1 MLARLLL
8 HMRKMHGAATM
19 PSKIRHLLVLAAGL
33 SATPAAAQSFQS
45 IAALE
50 EQVVASLGVPIGQPG
65 GPARP
70 IDRRLKLSSC
80 PAPVIVEPIALG
92 AVTVRCQQIGWRL
105 RVPVLQG
112 GGEAL
117 TARAN
122 VGVATRTARAEPII
136 RRGDPVSLVVV
147 SGGFTVSRQAVAE
160 QDGAPGDRIRV
171 RTEPR
176 KPPITG
182 QVMADGRV
190 AMSGFN

>member
-1 MLARLLL
+1 
-8 HMRKMHGAATM
+8 M
-19 PSKIRHLLVLAAGL
+19 PSKIRHLLVLATGFAA
-33 SATPAAAQSFQS
+33 SPAAAQSFQS
-45 IAALE
+45 IDALE

-70 IDRRLKLSSC
+70 IDRRLKLTSC

-105 RVPVLQG
+105 RVPVMHS
-112 GGEAL
+112 GGEGAG
-117 TARAN
+117 AQPA
-122 VGVATRTARAEPII
+122 VSASATRAARPEPII
-136 RRGDPVSLVVV
+136 RRGDPVALVVV
-147 SGGFTVSRQAVAE
+147 SGSFTVSRQAVAE

-182 QVMADGRV
+182 QVLPDGRV
-190 AMSGFN
+190 AMAGFN